1 MRYYQRLLEREHQ
14 KPQFC
19 FVIPESL
26 EQNEAL
32 LKTFLDLEKSG
43 WKGEQSSAILDQE
56 KTLKFYSTMTH
67 CATSTGQMMWAQC
80 KLGEETIAMMLVMN
94 RGDKIWAQKTAY
106 NQEYQR
112 YSPGALLN
120 YQLIRYAIEDPS
132 IQSLDMVTNYKW
144 LERWKPIKAEYTS
157 YRVFNSGVAGWLVY
171 QMHKLTNKL
180 WKELGASS

>member
-1 MRYYQRLLEREHQ
+1 
-14 KPQFC
+14 
-19 FVIPESL
+19 
-26 EQNEAL
+26 
-32 LKTFLDLEKSG
+32 
-43 WKGEQSSAILDQE
+43 
-56 KTLKFYSTMTH
+56 
-67 CATSTGQMMWAQC
+67 MMWAQC